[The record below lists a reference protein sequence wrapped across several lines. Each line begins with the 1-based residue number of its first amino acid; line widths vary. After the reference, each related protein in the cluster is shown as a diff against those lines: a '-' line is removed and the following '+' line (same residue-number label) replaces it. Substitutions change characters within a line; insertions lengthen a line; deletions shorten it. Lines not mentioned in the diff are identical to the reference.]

1 MSLYQITD
9 ELKRLIDAFD
19 HFGHESDEAAEA
31 IKEHTAALVE
41 AFDAKADDYAALIR
55 TAETRAA
62 ARNEESERMRK
73 LAQDDEA
80 LASRLRNALM
90 LAMNQTGRTKVQTA
104 RFKLSVQNNGGK
116 IPVVINDESAL
127 PEAFRVPKVS
137 ISIDKDGI
145 RAELEKGGIVPGATL
160 GERGQRLNLK

>member
-1 MSLYQITD
+1 MSLYQITS
-9 ELKRLIDAFD
+9 ELVSLIDAFD
-19 HFGHESDEAAEA
+19 RFGHESQEAADA
-31 IKEHTAALVE
+31 IKEHTDAIVE

-55 TAETRAA
+55 IAETRAA

-80 LASRLRNALM
+80 LAARLRTALM
-90 LAMNQTGRTKVQTA
+90 DAMKRTNRTKVQTA

-116 IPVVINDESAL
+116 IPVIINDENAL
-127 PEAFRVPKVS
+127 PEEFRVPKVT
-137 ISIDKDGI
+137 IIIDKEAL
-145 RAELEKGGIVPGATL
+145 REKLESGVAVSGASL

>member
-1 MSLYQITD
+1 MSLYLITE
-9 ELKRLIDAFD
+9 ELKSLIDAFD
-19 HFGHESDEAAEA
+19 RFGHESPEAAEA
-31 IKEHTAALVE
+31 IREHTEAIVE

-80 LASRLRNALM
+80 LATRLRNALM
-90 LAMNQTGRTKVQTA
+90 EAMKRTNRTKVQTA

-116 IPVVINDESAL
+116 IPVIINDESAL
-127 PEAFRVPKVS
+127 PEEFRVPKVTTV
-137 ISIDKDGI
+137 IDKESL
-145 RAELEKGGIVPGATL
+145 REKLESGATVPGATL

>member
-1 MSLYQITD
+1 MSLYLITD

-19 HFGHESDEAAEA
+19 HFGHESSEAAEA
-31 IKEHTAALVE
+31 IKEHTALLVE

-80 LASRLRNALM
+80 LASRLRLALM
-90 LAMNQTGRTKVQTA
+90 TAMKETGRLKVQTA

-116 IPVVINDESAL
+116 IPVIINDESSL

-137 ISIDKDGI
+137 ITIDKDGI
-145 RAELEKGGIVPGATL
+145 REELEKGVTVPGATL

>member
-1 MSLYQITD
+1 MSLYLITE
-9 ELKRLIDAFD
+9 ELKSLIDAFD
-19 HFGHESDEAAEA
+19 RFGHESPEAAEA
-31 IKEHTAALVE
+31 IREHTEAIVE

-73 LAQDDEA
+73 LAQDDET
-80 LASRLRNALM
+80 LATRLRNALM
-90 LAMNQTGRTKVQTA
+90 EAMKRTNRTKVQTA

-116 IPVVINDESAL
+116 IPVIINDESAL
-127 PEAFRVPKVS
+127 PEEFRVPKVTTV
-137 ISIDKDGI
+137 IDKESL
-145 RAELEKGGIVPGATL
+145 REKLESGATVPGATL